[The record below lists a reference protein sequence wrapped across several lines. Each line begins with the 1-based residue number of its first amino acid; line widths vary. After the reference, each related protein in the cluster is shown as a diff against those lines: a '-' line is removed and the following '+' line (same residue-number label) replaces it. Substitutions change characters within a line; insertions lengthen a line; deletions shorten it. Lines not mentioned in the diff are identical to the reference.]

1 MKARI
6 IDRPY
11 AARPSVYVL
20 DQPITIFGSVAD
32 CVYVTPE
39 GDFYGMLTPDGH
51 VPFDPPV
58 KCEDSGWFF
67 EAKPLGNEPLPLVNP
82 LVNERARWRRT
93 LQQLIDN
100 GDSLSETGDD
110 YGND

>member
-11 AARPSVYVL
+11 AARPTLYILGEPV
-20 DQPITIFGSVAD
+20 TIFGSQAD
-32 CVYVTPE
+32 CVYVTDD
-39 GDFYGMLTPDGH
+39 GDFYGMLTPDSY

-58 KCEDSGWFF
+58 KCEDSGWFIDARPF
-67 EAKPLGNEPLPLVNP
+67 GDEPTQLVSP

-93 LQQLIDN
+93 LQQLIDD
-100 GDSLSETGDD
+100 GEW
-110 YGND
+110 